1 MFMRLLVRGFIV
13 AVGFL
18 VLTAVAVAGTVTMLP
33 TSPRPGGEVV
43 IEYVPGEADKGLL
56 SQGEL
61 HAVVYTFTSDAESPV
76 AIEVQLSK
84 SGSRWKGT
92 AKLAASVVYGIVKIG
107 NGSAYDT
114 NKDLFWEFLCATERG
129 GSVQGA
135 HLRAGMAR
143 YGQLPKQCRMSEDF
157 EGAMEEID
165 AEVRAYPSNMVARI
179 NSIMLMKNL
188 GTLEEAEAIAKAR
201 EITTSIRQ
209 VTSPLEAIAI
219 AQAYEMQG
227 RGEDA
232 QKVMMDAGA
241 RFPRSIV
248 EEQIALSKLG
258 AAQSAD
264 QFMQM
269 ASDHLKAW
277 PESYARQNL
286 VNAVIDAAMKQRTMQ
301 QLARFFEQTPG
312 LYAMSYHQ
320 AVNYV
325 GAVDSLQPAALS
337 LVERGLEAAEN
348 VAIKPPAY
356 GLSEWKEEQRIA
368 TSELRFVE
376 GAIHRARKEPA
387 KAIAALEKSASI
399 GGPQTEKGCYE
410 MLIGLYRDQQ
420 LNDKARSMAEL
431 ALRQGASTQG
441 ILDAYRTLL
450 AHAGLDSATIAAK
463 EAELRKAGRSVLS
476 ERVVREMLNQPMI
489 DGTFV
494 TLDGAPVKISDWKGK
509 VVIIDYWATWC
520 GPCRQ
525 SFPSLQKLYE
535 RYKTN
540 PNVVFAIVNVW
551 ERSDDRSKTVRDFLK
566 TNASLTFPMY
576 IDTKDEVVRQ
586 YGVTGIPTKFYLG
599 KDGRVQFKEVGLT
612 PEEQFLEDATT
623 RIEALLAQ

>member
-1 MFMRLLVRGFIV
+1 MTQSTR
-13 AVGFL
+13 FL
-18 VLTAVAVAGTVTMLP
+18 SCIAALMLGVISLSAGTVTLLP
-33 TSPRPGGEVV
+33 TAPRQGGEVV
-43 IEYVPGEADKGLL
+43 VEYVPGEADAGLL
-56 SQGEL
+56 TKGGL
-61 HAVVYTFTSDAESPV
+61 HAVVYTFSSDAESPV
-76 AIEVQLSK
+76 AYEIPLK
-84 SGSRWKGT
+84 KGNARWSGSL
-92 AKLAASVVYGIVKIG
+92 KLAQSVVYGIVKIG

-114 NKDLFWEFLCATERG
+114 NKDMYWEFLCSSERG
-129 GSVQGA
+129 GPVEGA

-209 VTSPLEAIAI
+209 VRSPLEAIAI

-227 RGEDA
+227 RSEDA

-277 PESYARQNL
+277 PDSYARQNL
-286 VNAVIDAAMKQRTMQ
+286 VNAVIDAAMKQRTMH

-325 GAVDSLQPAALS
+325 GAVDSLQPSALALVDAGIKAATNS
-337 LVERGLEAAEN
+337 E
-348 VAIKPPAY
+348 IKPPAY
-356 GLSEWKEEQRIA
+356 GTSEWNEEQRIA

-376 GAIHRARKEPA
+376 GAILRARKQTD
-387 KAIAALEKSASI
+387 KAIASLEQSCTI
-399 GGPQTEKGCYE
+399 GGTQTEKGCYE

-420 LNDKARSMAEL
+420 LTEKAQAMAEL
-431 ALRQGASTQG
+431 AIRQGASTQG
-441 ILDAYRTLL
+441 ILEAYRMIL
-450 AHAGLDSATIAAK
+450 AQSGLDSVEINKRETA
-463 EAELRKAGRSVLS
+463 LRQSGRTVLAQ
-476 ERVVREMLNQPMI
+476 RVVREMLNQPLI
-489 DGTFV
+489 DGTFA
-494 TLDGAPVKISDWKGK
+494 TLDGAPMKISDWKGK

-540 PNVVFAIVNVW
+540 PNVAFAVVNVW
-551 ERSDDRSKTVRDFLK
+551 ERSDDRAKTVLDFLK
-566 TNASLTFPMY
+566 ANATLTFPMY
-576 IDTKDEVVRQ
+576 IDEKDEVVRK

-599 KDGRVQFKEVGLT
+599 KDGRVQFKEVGFT